1 MVKFI
6 EEELMTIRKE
16 ILDMWALVYDQI
28 KTVCEAIPTAD
39 KKKAWKVL
47 IREKRVNASE
57 LKIDCDVEDFLVLY
71 NPVAIDLRFAL
82 AMLKMNADLERIGD
96 FAEGISRFIIKDE
109 GEEIPDPEL
118 LKKLR
123 LNEMVEQVLSML
135 DTARQALI
143 HEDLELANSLFSK
156 DNIVDEINSNVS
168 KILADYVHDKPEKAQ
183 FCFDLKSVFLKLERA
198 GDHTT
203 NLDEEIIFYID
214 AKVLKH
220 SYDNS
225 KSDEAIN
232 HVMNEGEN

>member
-82 AMLKMNADLERIGD
+82 GY
-96 FAEGISRFIIKDE
+96 AEDE
-109 GEEIPDPEL
+109 CRSGTH
-118 LKKLR
+118 R
-123 LNEMVEQVLSML
+123 
-135 DTARQALI
+135 
-143 HEDLELANSLFSK
+143 
-156 DNIVDEINSNVS
+156 
-168 KILADYVHDKPEKAQ
+168 
-183 FCFDLKSVFLKLERA
+183 
-198 GDHTT
+198 
-203 NLDEEIIFYID
+203 
-214 AKVLKH
+214 
-220 SYDNS
+220 
-225 KSDEAIN
+225 
-232 HVMNEGEN
+232 